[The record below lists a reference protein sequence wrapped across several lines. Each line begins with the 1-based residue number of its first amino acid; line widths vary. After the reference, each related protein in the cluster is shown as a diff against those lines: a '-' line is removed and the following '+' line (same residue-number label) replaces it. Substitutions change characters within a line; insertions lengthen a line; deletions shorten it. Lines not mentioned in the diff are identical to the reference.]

1 MARLLARRDALRSVN
16 VPAAGGPRLG
26 RHRPCFPMPDS
37 PLRRSIALLFTRR
50 FGTFWFASLLA
61 NIGTWAQQVAQ
72 PWLML
77 SLGASSVLL
86 GIDSF
91 AGGAPALLL
100 TFIGGT
106 LADRSDRRRV
116 IAIFQSIQMLC
127 PILLV
132 VLLVAGKVSPWI
144 VISMSLVVG
153 VTDALSMPSF
163 QTIVSS
169 IVDKDRLAAAL
180 GLNATQFNLSRILG
194 PAIAGVLMASVGA
207 TGAFAV
213 SAASY
218 VPFILVAL
226 WILPRSAPAATAEPV
241 LDRDSALRT
250 IRHVAG
256 DPALRGA
263 LVTVFVTSTLCS
275 PLLTFSPI
283 LVRDAFAGNVA
294 HFSGVVAAF
303 GLGGL
308 LAAAGLLA
316 VDSRRDRRP
325 IAATSSLAFALV
337 VVLVALDP
345 WAWGLP
351 VLFTLAGLAMTAG
364 NVCVNAFIQVAAP
377 PALRGRSISLY
388 MLAMRGGLS
397 IGGLLTGLSVNW
409 LGVRHAL
416 LLNGLLAIVLQAANA
431 RSWLQGRAASAV
443 LPARTGA

>member
-1 MARLLARRDALRSVN
+1 
-16 VPAAGGPRLG
+16 
-26 RHRPCFPMPDS
+26 MPDT
-37 PLRRSIALLFTRR
+37 PLRRSLALLFTRR
-50 FGTFWFASLLA
+50 FGTFWFASFLA

-86 GIDSF
+86 GVDSF
-91 AGGAPALLL
+91 AAGAPALLL

-127 PILLV
+127 PVLLV
-132 VLLVAGKVSPWI
+132 VLLIVGKVNPWI
-144 VISMSLVVG
+144 VIAMSLVVG

-194 PAIAGVLMASVGA
+194 PAIAGLLMASVGA

-226 WILPRSAPAATAEPV
+226 WILPRSMPLAVEGPV
-241 LDRDSALRT
+241 LARASAMQT

-263 LVTVFVTSTLCS
+263 LLTVFVTSTLCS

-294 HFSGVVAAF
+294 HFSGVVSAF

-316 VDSRRDRRP
+316 VDARRDRRP
-325 IAATSSLAFALV
+325 IAAAFSLAFAV
-337 VVLVALDP
+337 TVVLVALNP

-351 VLFTLAGLAMTAG
+351 VLFTVGGLAMTAG
-364 NVCVNAFIQVAAP
+364 NVSVNAFIQVAAP

-397 IGGLLTGLSVNW
+397 IGGLLTGLSMSW

-416 LLNGLLAIVLQAANA
+416 LLNGLLAMGLQAAIA
-431 RSWLQGRAASAV
+431 RNWLRRRPASSVRPQEGRA
-443 LPARTGA
+443 